1 MILGGHSLG
10 ASLTTIYAAWD
21 FDGRPGHRDVDG
33 LVLID
38 GGTLG
43 SFTVPSLQDTREEL
57 EKLRTGSPFADLLGL
72 GLPWAAG
79 VFAQAGAVAAL
90 QGADGALRRPGLPAA
105 AGAVQAAGARRRT
118 AALLGF
124 AFDKDDLTRG
134 AQPDPRE
141 RRAPGRRAATRA
153 TGRTAR

>member
-43 SFTVPSLQDTREEL
+43 SFDGPDS
-57 EKLRTGSPFADLLGL
+57 
-72 GLPWAAG
+72 AG
-79 VFAQAGAVAAL
+79 HA
-90 QGADGALRRPGLPAA
+90 
-105 AGAVQAAGARRRT
+105 
-118 AALLGF
+118 
-124 AFDKDDLTRG
+124 RG
-134 AQPDPRE
+134 AGEAAYRQPVR
-141 RRAPGRRAATRA
+141 
-153 TGRTAR
+153 